1 MWGDEELGKDLKK
14 DSTKV
19 TLFIG
24 VIKLMANTM
33 LNAEW

>member
-1 MWGDEELGKDLKK
+1 MGGDEKSGRDLKK

-24 VIKLMANTM
+24 VAKLMANTM
-33 LNAEW
+33 SNGAW